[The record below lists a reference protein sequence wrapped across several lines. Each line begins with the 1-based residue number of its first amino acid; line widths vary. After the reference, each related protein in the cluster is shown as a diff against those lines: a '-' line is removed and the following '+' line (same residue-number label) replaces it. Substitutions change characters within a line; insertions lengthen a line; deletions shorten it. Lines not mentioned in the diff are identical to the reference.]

1 MKRKFHSMIS
11 INFLSKNV
19 SDCLSSCAAYTA
31 ATALHKMS
39 DHDATTTMS
48 NLVDAGDD
56 DVQIVNSMLVL
67 GYLVTHKFYFHKN
80 RAVFLISS

>member
-1 MKRKFHSMIS
+1 MFS

-39 DHDATTTMS
+39 DDDATTTMS

-56 DVQIVNSMLVL
+56 DVQIVNSM
-67 GYLVTHKFYFHKN
+67 FHQSENSTLAITTFNTSK
-80 RAVFLISS
+80 

>member
-1 MKRKFHSMIS
+1 MHHSMFS

-39 DHDATTTMS
+39 DHDATTPTMS
-48 NLVDAGDD
+48 NLVGAQD
-56 DVQIVNSMLVL
+56 DV
-67 GYLVTHKFYFHKN
+67 
-80 RAVFLISS
+80 LIGIANI

>member
-1 MKRKFHSMIS
+1 MHHSMFS

-31 ATALHKMS
+31 APALHKMS
-39 DHDATTTMS
+39 DRDATTTMS

-56 DVQIVNSMLVL
+56 DVQIVNSMSHQSEHSTLAI
-67 GYLVTHKFYFHKN
+67 TTFNTSK
-80 RAVFLISS
+80 